1 MCVIK
6 EWDMTES
13 LEEIKILAMK
23 VQESAFHKYKE
34 EIFKAWKLTYL
45 LLDFV
50 EEQGMLTLQEKLEN
64 LKKSNVPL
72 IDILTNVILLLVD
85 GEKLNIIIEI
95 MINDFYTRK
104 LQNQEI
110 YFAYIYMICIKEIK
124 QDSYNLLL
132 DFPKRK
138 FANKWVQNHFFL
150 VPEKYQRELL
160 EYIEKRV

>member
-1 MCVIK
+1 
-6 EWDMTES
+6 MTES

-23 VQESAFHKYKE
+23 VQESAFYKYKE

-85 GEKLNIIIEI
+85 GENLNIIIEI

-110 YFAYIYMICIKEIK
+110 YLAYLYMICIKEIK

-150 VPEKYQRELL
+150 IPEKYQKELL